1 MPDVLTCPR
10 CKRKLSLRGDADAF
24 VTCPHCLAYV
34 PNPHY
39 ADRGRSSFD
48 RDFRLDSRASSAL
61 ILVLAGLIV
70 AGGFGLFF
78 ASLGVRPSDTG
89 AVLVL
94 GGAVLVPVVLGSLV
108 LYATGASR
116 SFARM
121 GPVAG
126 TVLLTILLGGLVIVS
141 AVIVFFA
148 VCFYAITSH

>member
-10 CKRKLSLRGDADAF
+10 CKRKLSL
-24 VTCPHCLAYV
+24 
-34 PNPHY
+34 
-39 ADRGRSSFD
+39 
-48 RDFRLDSRASSAL
+48 
-61 ILVLAGLIV
+61 VLAGLIV
-70 AGGFGLFF
+70 AGAFGLFF
-78 ASLGVRPSDTG
+78 AGLGVRPGDTG
-89 AVLVL
+89 AVLLL
-94 GGAVLVPVVLGSLV
+94 GGAVLVPVVLGSLI

-126 TVLLTILLGGLVIVS
+126 TILLTILLGGLVIVS